1 MNKSKDNSEELILDE
16 NELAAGHEHCDIG
29 RVSVSE
35 NHSRFVYEISYQG
48 DEM

>member
-1 MNKSKDNSEELILDE
+1 MRQELILDE

-29 RVSVSE
+29 SVSVSDDH
-35 NHSRFVYEISYQG
+35 NRFLYEISYKG